1 MEVFEAV
8 LISLAVTWLIFSV
21 LPFVKSSFW
30 WIRILDF
37 PRIQILILGL
47 STMLLYIIFVYP
59 FETPDLVLLV
69 LLGSAL
75 FYQAVKVYPFTI
87 IAKKESFISKR
98 PDPNNTISLLISN
111 VRMKNKEYEKLLALI
126 KKFTPDI
133 VFTAE
138 TNNWWLDKIGK
149 IESDYPYAIKYP
161 LKNTY
166 GMLFFSK
173 LKVKDP
179 KINFY
184 IKSDIPSIITEVYLR
199 SGNTIKLYALHPEPP
214 RPSQDTDERD
224 AEILMAGKA
233 IRENNEH
240 ALIFGD
246 LNDVGWSRTTKLF
259 RKVSEMLDPR
269 IGRGMYNTYNANTP
283 FFRWP
288 LDHIFHTDHFKL
300 VELVRLPHIG
310 SDHFPIYIKLEY
322 TATKNGQEAPEAD
335 SEDLKEA
342 NEKIEEGKG

>member
-1 MEVFEAV
+1 MEVFEVV

-21 LPFVKSSFW
+21 LPFIKSSFW

-47 STMLLYIIFVYP
+47 TTMLLYIIVVYP
-59 FETPDLVLLV
+59 FETPDLALLV
-69 LLGSAL
+69 VLGIAL
-75 FYQAVKVYPFTI
+75 FYQAVKIFPFTI
-87 IAKKESFISKR
+87 IAKKESFISKH
-98 PDPNNTISLLISN
+98 PDPDNTISLLISN
-111 VRMKNKEYEKLLALI
+111 VRMKNKDYEKLLALI

-149 IESDYPYAIKYP
+149 IESDYPYSIKYP

-214 RPSQDTDERD
+214 RPNQNTDERD

-322 TATKNGQEAPEAD
+322 TGHNNGQEAPQAD

-342 NEKIEEGKG
+342 EEKIEDGRK